1 MLFLVGPSVASLSRS
16 AFLSQR
22 YYEDLDEG
30 SSASSVVHPLEG
42 EDARPTSKEEEA
54 VVPVPR
60 HAPVVRTPSIQPSLL
75 PQAMPFAKPH
85 LIHSSSPAVM
95 SSSGK
100 SPIETLP
107 MENCSWKAARPCH
120 SSHSLRSFTLCAHCC
135 RAVSGLCV
143 TVTSS
148 RDTGVWYRN
157 EAILQNSFH
166 PC

>member
-1 MLFLVGPSVASLSRS
+1 MLVLVVPSVASLSRS

-30 SSASSVVHPLEG
+30 SSASSVSHPLEG
-42 EDARPTSKEEEA
+42 EDARPTCKEEEA

-75 PQAMPFAKPH
+75 PFAKPH
-85 LIHSSSPAVM
+85 PIHSSSPAMM

-100 SPIETLP
+100 SPIQTLHGGLLLESCMSVSQKSP
-107 MENCSWKAARPCH
+107 SA
-120 SSHSLRSFTLCAHCC
+120 LCAHCQG
-135 RAVSGLCV
+135 RV

-148 RDTGVWYRN
+148 RDTV
-157 EAILQNSFH
+157 
-166 PC
+166 